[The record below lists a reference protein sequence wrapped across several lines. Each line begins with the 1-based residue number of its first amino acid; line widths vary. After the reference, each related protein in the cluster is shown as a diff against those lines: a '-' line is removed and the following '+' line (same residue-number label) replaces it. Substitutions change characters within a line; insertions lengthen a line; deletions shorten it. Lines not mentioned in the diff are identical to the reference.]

1 MRLTVLSLPLQLVFP
16 DWSIDFQHDQLQQ
29 SRDEEDLL
37 KARQKLLLQPGAN
50 VILLFSS
57 LIIKKMWAIYL
68 KSIHFLMK
76 LATNFY

>member
-57 LIIKKMWAIYL
+57 LIIKNVGHLLK
-68 KSIHFLMK
+68 KSIQFFK
-76 LATNFY
+76 

>member
-57 LIIKKMWAIYL
+57 LIIKKMLAIYL
-68 KSIHFLMK
+68 KKHSFFK
-76 LATNFY
+76 

>member
-1 MRLTVLSLPLQLVFP
+1 MRLTVLRLPLQLVFP

-57 LIIKKMWAIYL
+57 LIIKKMLAIYL
-68 KSIHFLMK
+68 KKHSFFK
-76 LATNFY
+76 

>member
-57 LIIKKMWAIYL
+57 LIIKNVGHLLK
-68 KSIHFLMK
+68 KSIQFFK
-76 LATNFY
+76 WN

>member
-1 MRLTVLSLPLQLVFP
+1 MRLTVLRLPLQLVFP

-57 LIIKKMWAIYL
+57 LIIKNVGHLL
-68 KSIHFLMK
+68 KKAFNFL
-76 LATNFY
+76 NEISH